1 MSIDS
6 RAKSYGKI
14 WGGWTMG
21 KLLGTGSGGKTAV
34 FQLTRD
40 NLTFTE
46 HCAMNFFD
54 TETGENLGQVENIK
68 EISIADTILTRID

>member
-40 NLTFTE
+40 NMTFTE
-46 HCAMNFFD
+46 SGKHN
-54 TETGENLGQVENIK
+54 
-68 EISIADTILTRID
+68 

>member
-1 MSIDS
+1 MSIDG

-14 WGGWTMG
+14 WGGWKIG

-34 FQLTRD
+34 FELTRD

-46 HCAMNFFD
+46 HCAMKVINIID
-54 TETGENLGQVENIK
+54 EQVN
-68 EISIADTILTRID
+68 